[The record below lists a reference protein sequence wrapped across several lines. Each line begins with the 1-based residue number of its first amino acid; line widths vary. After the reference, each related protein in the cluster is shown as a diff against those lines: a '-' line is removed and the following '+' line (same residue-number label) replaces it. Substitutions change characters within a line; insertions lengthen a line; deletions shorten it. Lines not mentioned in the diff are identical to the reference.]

1 MDKVKITYAID
12 LEEVPRQ
19 TQKLYQE
26 AVEWLRSSLD
36 KLEEISLDDKEAN
49 PQSILEKIDKARRTM
64 GSVDQ
69 RLDDCISILS
79 GYHQAMLQI
88 NTPQPVPP
96 PQDQSNFQVVS
107 DQLRELQEQTQMLSG
122 GEEND

>member
-26 AVEWLRSSLD
+26 AIEWLRSSLD
-36 KLEEISLDDKEAN
+36 KLEEISFDDKEMN

-79 GYHQAMLQI
+79 GYHQAMLQA
-88 NTPQPVPP
+88 NTPQP
-96 PQDQSNFQVVS
+96 PQDQSNLQAVS